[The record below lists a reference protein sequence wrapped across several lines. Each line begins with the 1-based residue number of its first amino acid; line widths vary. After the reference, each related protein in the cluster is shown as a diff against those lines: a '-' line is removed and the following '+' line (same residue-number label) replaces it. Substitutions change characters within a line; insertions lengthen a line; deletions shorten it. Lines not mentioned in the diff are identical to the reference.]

1 MNPRNTS
8 SLTQS
13 ELAIQIER
21 LVNAIERTDRP
32 AFDIGQSSSGQERVH
47 NTRLAR
53 YFGCIQQMFDLF
65 DDRTIYTYS
74 EHLQTFWLAC
84 QDIGLE
90 RGPAGLTCLNDERT
104 MYLDF
109 ERAMN
114 VLVAKIRQLTRSKW
128 YQRKASDRRY
138 EAGEKQTVITDYVN
152 RVLERYSRTV
162 VVRVDLHY
170 LTGAHARLRI
180 EHVFKDLD
188 GLIRARERDPIFQHE
203 TGYICSVEQGDAR
216 GYHVHAAFF
225 FNGAE
230 VRSDFYK
237 AQQIGE
243 LWEQL
248 TAGRGYYYSCNAEKD
263 QYGDEVGIGTI
274 RRDDIQA
281 RTKVVKAMH
290 YLTKDTQYL
299 HLKPARAKAFRT
311 GCIRRSTAENFTG

>member
-1 MNPRNTS
+1 MNLRKTS

-53 YFGCIQQMFDLF
+53 YFGGIQQMFDLF

-114 VLVAKIRQLTRSKW
+114 ALVAKIRQLTRSKW

-170 LTGAHARLRI
+170 LTGAHARLRV
-180 EHVFKDLD
+180 EHVFKDLE
-188 GLIRARERDPIFQHE
+188 GLIRARERNPIFQHE
-203 TGYICSVEQGDAR
+203 TGYICSVEQGEAR
-216 GYHVHAAFF
+216 GFHVHAAFF
-225 FNGAE
+225 FKGAE

-248 TAGRGYYYSCNAEKD
+248 TAGRGYYYSCNAEKAS
-263 QYGDEVGIGTI
+263 YGDEVGIGGI
-274 RRDDIQA
+274 LRRDVQS
-281 RTKVVKAMH
+281 RQKVIKAMS
-290 YLTKDTQYL
+290 YLAKDSQ
-299 HLKPARAKAFRT
+299 HLRMKPAGARSFRT
-311 GCIRRSTAENFTG
+311 GRVRRAVA

>member
-1 MNPRNTS
+1 MNLRNNP

-13 ELAIQIER
+13 EIAIQIER

-32 AFDIGQSSSGQERVH
+32 AFDIGHSQSGQERVH
-47 NTRLAR
+47 NTRLTR
-53 YFGCIQQMFDLF
+53 YFRRIQQMFDLF
-65 DDRTIYTYS
+65 DDRTIYSYS
-74 EHLQTFWLAC
+74 EHLLAFWQSC

-90 RGPAGLTCLNDERT
+90 RGPAGLTCLNEQRT
-104 MYLDF
+104 LYLDF
-109 ERAMN
+109 EHSMSA
-114 VLVAKIRQLTRSKW
+114 LVAKIRQPTRSKW
-128 YQRKASDRRY
+128 YQRRARDRRY
-138 EAGEKQTVITDYVN
+138 EVGEKKAVITDYVN
-152 RVLERYSRTV
+152 RVLDLYSRTV

-263 QYGDEVGIGTI
+263 RYGDEVGIGTT
-274 RRDDIQA
+274 RRDDIQT
-281 RTKVVKAMH
+281 RRNVIKAIQ
-290 YLTKDTQYL
+290 YLAKETQFL

-311 GCIRRSTAENFTG
+311 GCTRRATV